1 MKAGK
6 VGKSPKVTRL
16 ARKAAEVFSNTNG
29 NGNSE
34 SEDHAALGAIS
45 HDEIRIRAYELFLA
59 RQGSHGDDWRDWF
72 IAEQELAAET
82 RRKHQTA
89 GARK

>member
-6 VGKSPKVTRL
+6 GSKSSKVTHL
-16 ARKAAEVFSNTNG
+16 ARKAAEAFSNTNSDG
-29 NGNSE
+29 NNEGA
-34 SEDHAALGAIS
+34 DHIAPGAIS
-45 HDEIRIRAYELFLA
+45 HEQIRIRAYELFLA

-72 IAEQELAAET
+72 IAEQELALET
-82 RRKHQTA
+82 RKKHQTA